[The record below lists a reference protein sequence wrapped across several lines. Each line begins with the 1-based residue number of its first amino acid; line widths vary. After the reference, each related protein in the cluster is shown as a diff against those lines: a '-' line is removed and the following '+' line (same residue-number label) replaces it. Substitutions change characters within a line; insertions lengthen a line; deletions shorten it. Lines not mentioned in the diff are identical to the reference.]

1 MDNPLVTP
9 EIGMLVWTTVVFLL
23 LMFLLTKYAWKPI
36 LKAVKDR
43 EQSIEDAL
51 NAAEDAKRQMA
62 ELKSNNEDLLNKARE
77 ERDAMLKE
85 AREMKDKIVAE
96 AKTQANSQAEKIVA
110 DARESI
116 QHEKMA
122 AITEL
127 KNQVAVL
134 SVEIAEKILKNELSS
149 DEKQKAI
156 IDNVVND
163 INLN

>member
-36 LKAVKDR
+36 LKAVKER

-85 AREMKDKIVAE
+85 AREMKDKMVAE
-96 AKTQANSQAEKIVA
+96 AKTNANAQAEKIVA
-110 DARESI
+110 EARESI

-134 SVEIAEKILKNELSS
+134 SIEIAEKILKEELSS
-149 DEKQKAI
+149 ADKQKAI
-156 IDNVVND
+156 IDNVVKD
-163 INLN
+163 ISLN

>member
-9 EIGMLVWTTVVFLL
+9 EIGMLFWTSIVFIL
-23 LMFLLTKYAWKPI
+23 LMFLLTKFAWKPI

-43 EQSIEDAL
+43 EKSIEDAL
-51 NAAEDAKRQMA
+51 NSAEDAKRQMA
-62 ELKSNNEDLLNKARE
+62 ELKSNNEELLNKARE

-85 AREMKDKIVAE
+85 ARDMKNKIVAD
-96 AKTQANSQAEKIVA
+96 AKTQANEQAERIVSE
-110 DARESI
+110 ARESI

-127 KNQVAVL
+127 KNQVAIL
-134 SVEIAEKILKNELSS
+134 SVEIAEKILKTELSS
-149 DEKQKAI
+149 DDKQKAI
-156 IDNVVND
+156 IDNVVKD

>member
-9 EIGMLVWTTVVFLL
+9 EIGMLFWTALVFII
-23 LMFLLTKYAWKPI
+23 LMFLLTKFAWKPI
-36 LKAVKDR
+36 LKAVKER
-43 EQSIEDAL
+43 ESSIEEAL
-51 NAAEDAKRQMA
+51 NSAEDAKRQMA
-62 ELKSNNEDLLNKARE
+62 ELKSNNEELLNKARE

-85 AREMKDKIVAE
+85 ARDMKDKIVAD
-96 AKTQANSQAEKIVA
+96 AKGIATEQADRIVA
-110 DARESI
+110 EARESI

-134 SVEIAEKILKNELSS
+134 SIEIAEKILKDELSS
-149 DEKQKAI
+149 GDKQKAI
-156 IDNVVND
+156 IDNVVKD